1 MEALSLARQLI
12 GGELDVVV
20 AAVAVA
26 EVFCGVLSVHKILS
40 ANIPLT

>member
-1 MEALSLARQLI
+1 MYARQLI

-20 AAVAVA
+20 AAAAVAVA
-26 EVFCGVLSVHKILS
+26 EVFHGVLSVHKILS